1 MMSGPKRGE
10 IWLVDLN
17 PTRGQEIQKTRPAVV
32 ISADFLGQIGLRI
45 AIPVTSWQAKFENRP
60 FMVKI
65 IATSKTGLRQASAGN
80 VLQVRSLSTE
90 RFVKRLGAVSPEIL
104 SELLAGLAICTD
116 YAPVANAENK
126 K

>member
-1 MMSGPKRGE
+1 MSGPKRGE

-17 PTRGQEIQKTRPAVV
+17 PTRGQEIQKTRPAIV

-45 AIPVTSWQAKFENRP
+45 VVPVTSWQEKFGNRP

-65 IATSKTGLRQASAGN
+65 VATSKTGLRQASAGN

-90 RFVKRLGAVSPEIL
+90 RFVKKLGKATPEIL
-104 SELLAGLAICTD
+104 NELLAGLAICTD
-116 YAPVANAENK
+116 YTSK
-126 K
+126 

>member
-1 MMSGPKRGE
+1 MSGPKHGE
-10 IWLVDLN
+10 IWLVNLN

-45 AIPVTSWQAKFENRP
+45 AIPVTGWQSKFYEQP

-80 VLQVRSLSTE
+80 VLQVRGSSTE
-90 RFVKRLGAVSPEIL
+90 HFVKKLGRVTPEIL
-104 SELLAGLAICTD
+104 NELLAGLAICTD
-116 YAPVANAENK
+116 HASE
-126 K
+126 